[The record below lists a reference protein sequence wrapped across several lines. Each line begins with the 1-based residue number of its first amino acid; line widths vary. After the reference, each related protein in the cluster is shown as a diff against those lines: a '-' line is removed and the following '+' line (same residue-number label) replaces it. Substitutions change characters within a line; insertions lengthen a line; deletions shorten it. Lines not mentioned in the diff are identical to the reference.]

1 VNGNV
6 CLMKLGYG
14 EDEKSFDM
22 EKVRKFQVQQHF
34 LSAARHDFFRGSLK
48 GLKSISLKKE
58 FLIICLFA
66 SCMLSAKW

>member
-1 VNGNV
+1 
-6 CLMKLGYG
+6 MKLGYG

-48 GLKSISLKKE
+48 GLKSISLKKGISDHM
-58 FLIICLFA
+58 FICIVYVE
-66 SCMLSAKW
+66 C